1 MNALKRFI
9 YEEDAQAMV
18 EFALVALILVSA
30 SYGAIKLFSGAWK
43 GKYNLIKNTRSG
55 SAGAL
60 P

>member
-1 MNALKRFI
+1 
-9 YEEDAQAMV
+9 MV